1 MLTPDSRP
9 YNGMTKLPTMASK
22 DNYWDSMDSDS
33 EEPALQS
40 PKQVPLR
47 LSDQIVEK
55 YDTSKFDP
63 EEKYFLPAGYV
74 EQLVTLEAI
83 IKELDDKDCL
93 ESEDLDLFLRLPESD
108 KKKKVVDSVCKK
120 SKTVFAITVVSGL
133 RGPPLGMTMRR
144 FMTREFSDD
153 SLPVTETLLNDLI
166 QPLVNRWGESSGWSK
181 TRRHIFLQEQWRFI
195 APIFSQKNFKVDL
208 KLNHIL
214 PFIAKSSSGK
224 EGAFGQVYMVEI
236 HPAHHKDPVKNVRP
250 FSMLSCC
257 LHK

>member
-9 YNGMTKLPTMASK
+9 YNGTTKLPTMASK

-33 EEPALQS
+33 EEPTRQS

-47 LSDQIVEK
+47 LSDQIVDK
-55 YDTSKFDP
+55 YHMSKFDP
-63 EEKYFLPAGYV
+63 EEKHFLPAGYV

-83 IKELDDKDCL
+83 IKELDEKDYL
-93 ESEDLDLFLRLPESD
+93 KSEDLDLFLRLPESD

-120 SKTVFAITVVSGL
+120 ARTVFAITVVSGL
-133 RGPPLGMTMRR
+133 RGPHLGKTMHH
-144 FMTREFSDD
+144 FMRREFSDD
-153 SLPVTETLLNDLI
+153 SLPVTETLLNDHI
-166 QPLVNRWGESSGWSK
+166 EPLVNRWGDSSGWSK
-181 TRRHIFLQEQWRFI
+181 TRKHTFLQEQWRFI
-195 APIFSQKNFKVDL
+195 APTFSQKNFKVDL
-208 KLNHIL
+208 KPNHIL

-250 FSMLSCC
+250 F
-257 LHK
+257 